1 MKAVCE
7 AVVTT
12 DEVLQQLERILADK
26 RFAAAERTA
35 AFLRYVVEKTLAGFA
50 AEIKELVIATD
61 LYQRSSD
68 YDPKIDSMVRVEA
81 TRLRSKLTNY
91 YREQGSRDPVAI
103 TIPKGSYVPQ
113 FERRDPEA
121 AALESSMI
129 AVTSPRAVGTQGRRP
144 HRWGFGQ
151 WAPWMVLAGLCVLAI
166 CLAARPTKSK
176 HPDAGNVPPEALAAW
191 EEGNA
196 LLAQDPH
203 TGSFELGAPQILL
216 RAIERYEYAVAQ
228 APSFARAWASLAEAY
243 EYAFPYVGRDA
254 ERDAQHAEAAAR
266 RAVALDD
273 KLGIAHA
280 NLALVLFYLR
290 WDLAGAER
298 EYRRAIHLDGHLAY
312 AIVEFADLLRET
324 GRCHEAELELRRARA
339 ELPALPV
346 LAWKQAEV
354 LLDRHQMDESIAS
367 ARSALRLKRDYGRAY
382 VALGMAYEA
391 KGQFSAALEQY
402 RAALAIDG
410 QDRRALPAFGY
421 LLGRVGQTEEA
432 RSVLQKLI
440 TMNTEVRNCA
450 FQVAVVY
457 AGLGDYDRALDWLER
472 AVSTRQMHAPFLTVE
487 PRFEPLRSSHR
498 FRTLLGRVGLR
509 IAS

>member
-1 MKAVCE
+1 MNAVCE
-7 AVVTT
+7 AALAH
-12 DEVLQQLERILADK
+12 DEVLRQLERILADK

-35 AFLRYVVEKTLAGFA
+35 TFLRYVVEKTLAGCA
-50 AEIKELVIATD
+50 AEIKEMVIATD
-61 LYQRSSD
+61 LYGRLSN

-81 TRLRSKLTNY
+81 TRLRSKLTDY

-113 FERRDPEA
+113 FDRREPQA
-121 AALESSMI
+121 AALGSSVVSTISMPAI
-129 AVTSPRAVGTQGRRP
+129 EAPRWQLR
-144 HRWGFGQ
+144 RWGFGK
-151 WAPWMVLAGLCVLAI
+151 WAPWMALAGLCVLAI
-166 CLAARPTKSK
+166 CLVARPARSK
-176 HPDAGNVPPEALAAW
+176 HPEAATEPPEALAAW

-203 TGSFELGAPQILL
+203 SGSFEQGAPQILL

-228 APSFARAWASLAEAY
+228 APSFASAWASLAEAY

-254 ERDAQHAEAAAR
+254 ERDAQRAEAAAR

-290 WDLAGAER
+290 WDLAGAEK
-298 EYRRAIHLDGHLAY
+298 EYRRAIRLDSHLVY

-324 GRCHEAELELRRARA
+324 GRWHEAELELRKARA
-339 ELPALPV
+339 DLPALPV

-354 LLDRHQMDESIAS
+354 LLDRHRMDDSIAS
-367 ARSALRLKRDYGRAY
+367 AKSALRLKRDYGRAY
-382 VALGMAYEA
+382 VALGSAYEA
-391 KGQFSAALEQY
+391 NGQFSAALEQY

-421 LLGRVGQTEEA
+421 LLGRLGQKDEA
-432 RSVLQKLI
+432 QSVLQKLI
-440 TMNTEVRNCA
+440 TMNAEVRNCA

-457 AGLGDYDRALDWLER
+457 AGLSDYDRALDWLER
-472 AVSTRQMHAPFLTVE
+472 AATTHQMHVPFMAVE
-487 PRFEPLRSSHR
+487 PRFEPLRSSQR
-498 FRTLLGRVGLR
+498 FRALLARVGLR

>member
-1 MKAVCE
+1 METVCE
-7 AVVTT
+7 AAVTP
-12 DEVLQQLERILADK
+12 DEVLGQLGRILADK

-35 AFLRYVVEKTLAGFA
+35 AFLQYVVEKTLAGAA
-50 AEIKELVIATD
+50 AEIKEIVIATD

-81 TRLRSKLTNY
+81 TRLRSKLTDY
-91 YREQGSRDPVAI
+91 YRQQGSRDPIAI

-113 FERRDPEA
+113 FERREPEA
-121 AALESSMI
+121 EALESSI
-129 AVTSPRAVGTQGRRP
+129 VSLTSLPAIEAPQWRPR
-144 HRWGFGQ
+144 RWGFGK
-151 WAPWMVLAGLCVLAI
+151 WAPWMALAALCVLAI
-166 CLAARPTKSK
+166 CLVARPARSK
-176 HPDAGNVPPEALAAW
+176 HAEVATVPPEALAAW

-203 TGSFELGAPQILL
+203 SGSFEQGAPQILL

-254 ERDAQHAEAAAR
+254 ERDAERAEAAAR
-266 RAVALDD
+266 RAVVLDGN
-273 KLGIAHA
+273 LAIGHA

-290 WDLAGAER
+290 WDLKAAEV
-298 EYRRAIHLDGHLAY
+298 EYRRAIGLDRRLAY
-312 AIVEFADLLRET
+312 PIVEFADLLRET
-324 GRCHEAELELRRARA
+324 GRCHEAELELRKARA
-339 ELPALPV
+339 DQPALPV

-354 LLDRHQMDESIAS
+354 LLDRHRADEAVAS
-367 ARSALRLKRDYGRAY
+367 ARSAVRLKRDYGRAY
-382 VALGMAYEA
+382 VALGTAYEA

-421 LLGRVGQTEEA
+421 LLGRLGKTEEA
-432 RSVLQKLI
+432 QSVLQKLI
-440 TMNTEVRNCA
+440 TMNAEVRNCA

-457 AGLGDYDRALDWLER
+457 VGLGDYDRALDWLER
-472 AVSTRQMHAPFLTVE
+472 ALVTHQMHVPFLTVE
-487 PRFEPLRSSHR
+487 PRFEPLRSSQR
-498 FRTLLGRVGLR
+498 FRSLLGRVGLR